1 MKVAIIGGG
10 ASGLFAAAV
19 ISKYASVTVFERNEK
34 AGKKIYI
41 TGKGRC
47 NFTNLCSVNEFL
59 ASVIRGDKFLISA
72 INAFPPEKTVEFFES
87 NGLKYTVERGNRVFP
102 SSNKAS
108 DVTATLLKLITAHG
122 GAIEYDSRVE
132 SVSKKENEFLV
143 CVNGK
148 VQIFEFVVIATG
160 GMSYPST
167 GSTGDGYKFA
177 KAFGHKIIPPMPALC
192 PVILREDVS
201 LLEGLSLKNVEVK
214 IRCEKKEYSQ
224 FGEMLFT
231 HNGVSGPCILTLSS
245 MINRIEGKK
254 TLSINLKPA
263 LSKEE
268 LNRRILRD
276 FNNNINKDFKNSLDD
291 LLPKSLIPYII
302 KRSGIDPNKKVNLV
316 TKEERY
322 RLVEILKNLTFIV
335 DSLEKIDYAIITS
348 GGVNTRE
355 IDPKTMESKLV
366 SGLYIIGELLDIDA
380 LTGGFNLQIA
390 WSTAYAAAHS
400 IGEKVGYAKDPS
412 VARSSEFRK

>member
-47 NFTNLCSVNEFL
+47 NFTNLCSVSEFL

-72 INAFPPEKTVEFFES
+72 INTFPPQKTVEFFES
-87 NGLKYTVERGNRVFP
+87 NGLKCTVERGNRVFP

-132 SVSKKENEFLV
+132 SVSKTENGFLV
-143 CVNGK
+143 RVNGEA
-148 VQIFEFVVIATG
+148 QIFDIVVIATG

-192 PVILREDVS
+192 PIILSEDVS

-245 MINRIEGKK
+245 MINRMEGEKL
-254 TLSINLKPA
+254 LSIDLKPA
-263 LSKEE
+263 LSMDE
-268 LNRRILRD
+268 LDRRILRD
-276 FNNNINKDFKNSLDD
+276 FNAKINKDFKNSLDD
-291 LLPKSLIPYII
+291 LLPKSLIMYVII
-302 KRSGIDPNKKVNLV
+302 RSGIDPNKKINSIS
-316 TKEERY
+316 KEERQ
-322 RLVEILKNLTFIV
+322 RLAKLLKNMTFTI
-335 DSLEKIDYAIITS
+335 DSLDKIDNAIVTS
-348 GGVNTRE
+348 GGVDTKE

-366 SGLYIIGELLDIDA
+366 SGLYITGELLDVDA

-390 WSTAYAAAHS
+390 WATAYAAARH
-400 IGEKVGYAKDPS
+400 IGDI
-412 VARSSEFRK
+412 